1 MSQCF
6 KFVAEILRVYNGK
19 NPITNESFPM
29 VEYMLVH
36 FEPQVALTVPKE
48 QAPNII
54 GLNKN
59 NVFPAPAQ
67 VPFDFFEAHA
77 LNAVCEIFN
86 NEEDI
91 ESYRI
96 IKEQISDHP
105 VTGNKVLDIVIQIE
119 PQNRSIKI
127 LKIGEMLN
135 AQNTRRRR

>member
-6 KFVAEILRVYNGK
+6 KFVAEILRVYNGR
-19 NPITNESFPM
+19 NPINNENFAM

-54 GLNKN
+54 GVNKN
-59 NVFPAPAQ
+59 NVFPGPAE
-67 VPFDFFEAHA
+67 VPFDFFEVHA

-86 NEEDI
+86 NEQDI

-96 IKEQISDHP
+96 IKAQLSDHP
-105 VTGNKVLDIVIQIE
+105 VTQNKVYDIVIQIE
-119 PQNRSIKI
+119 PQDRAPKI

-135 AQNTRRRR
+135 AQNKRRR